1 MYIHMDQTITNLAKA
16 FVGESMAR
24 NRYTQYR
31 SIAREEQMEQ
41 VAGIFE
47 ETANQEKEH
56 AGWLFKLID
65 ELLRKKRK
73 KFEELQIETPV
84 STVRGTTEENLEAAI
99 AGEHY
104 EFKEMY
110 PEFATVAQKE
120 GYPMIAARLRMI
132 AIAESHHE
140 ERYKKLLKEVKAGTI
155 HKKKKKVWWVCRECG
170 YMVYAEQPPVK
181 CPSCDHP
188 RSYFQLKCERF

>member
-1 MYIHMDQTITNLAKA
+1 MDKTIINLAKA

-31 SIAREEQMEQ
+31 KVAKDEQMEQ
-41 VAGIFE
+41 VAAIFE

-56 AGWLFKLID
+56 AGWLFKLIN
-65 ELLRKKRK
+65 ELMRNKRK

-84 STVRGTTEENLEAAI
+84 PTVLGNTKENLEAAI

-104 EFKEMY
+104 EFVEMY
-110 PEFATVAQKE
+110 PKFAKVATEE
-120 GYPMIAARLRMI
+120 GYKLIAARLRSI

-140 ERYKKLLKEVKAGTI
+140 ERYKKLLKEVKTGSI
-155 HKKKKKVWWVCRECG
+155 HKKTKEVWWVCRECG
-170 YMVYAEQPPVK
+170 YMIKAKQPPVK
-181 CPSCDHP
+181 CPSCDHA
-188 RSYFQLKCERF
+188 RSYFQLKCEQF